1 VSIPGY
7 GLGLSRPKE
16 GLIQWGGKDAIDC
29 CELQSFFFTE
39 SGPLA
44 MSHPVAKLFNSNLV
58 CRSSSRR
65 PAKEG
70 AGTRDV
76 PDRQP

>member
-1 VSIPGY
+1 VSISGC
-7 GLGLSRPKE
+7 GLGLSQPE
-16 GLIQWGGKDAIDC
+16 GMIIRWKGKDAIDR
-29 CELQSFFFTE
+29 CELQSFFTE
-39 SGPLA
+39 PGTLA
-44 MSHPVAKLFNSNLV
+44 MSHPVAELFNSNLV
-58 CRSSSRR
+58 FRSSSRR